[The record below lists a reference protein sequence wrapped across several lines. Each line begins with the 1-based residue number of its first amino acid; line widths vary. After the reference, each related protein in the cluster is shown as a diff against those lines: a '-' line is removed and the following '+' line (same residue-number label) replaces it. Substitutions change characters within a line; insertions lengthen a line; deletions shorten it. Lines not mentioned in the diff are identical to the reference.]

1 MNPQQLS
8 GMDPKL
14 REAYERVMGLAVAP
28 KANTTTPPIPS
39 PIPSTSQTDT
49 PQKTYDS
56 PHGETSQQAAAPSIP
71 QASTTNQAPSVNPSP
86 TTAPTTPPIP
96 ATNITP
102 SVGVNDSLNSFI
114 SQSPATA
121 PAPTVHEEPRSNT
134 ESVQP
139 QFDPI
144 VANNQMHAYVSQE
157 VAGVKQSL
165 KIIQLIYIVGGL
177 MFFGVYALFWMKFF
191 NIPSPF

>member
-14 REAYERVMGLAVAP
+14 REAYERIMGLAVAP
-28 KANTTTPPIPS
+28 KAATATPPISSPS
-39 PIPSTSQTDT
+39 QIVT
-49 PQKTYDS
+49 PPVAHDS
-56 PHGETSQQAAAPSIP
+56 PRGESSQQAAAPSIP
-71 QASTTNQAPSVNPSP
+71 STPLINQTPSLNPSP
-86 TTAPTTPPIP
+86 TSPTPTMPPIP
-96 ATNITP
+96 ATNIAP
-102 SVGVNDSLNSFI
+102 SIGINGSLNSFI
-114 SQSPATA
+114 SQSPPTA
-121 PAPTVHEEPRSNT
+121 PAPVTSDEPRPNT

>member
-8 GMDPKL
+8 AMDPKL

-28 KANTTTPPIPS
+28 KAAIPTPSTQAPSTPPIQNTMPPVIEKPLTQDLQPAPQS
-39 PIPSTSQTDT
+39 TPPIQT
-49 PQKTYDS
+49 
-56 PHGETSQQAAAPSIP
+56 
-71 QASTTNQAPSVNPSP
+71 TT
-86 TTAPTTPPIP
+86 PIP
-96 ATNITP
+96 ATNIAP
-102 SVGVNDSLNSFI
+102 SIGENDSLNSFI
-114 SQSPATA
+114 TQTPPTA
-121 PAPTVHEEPRSNT
+121 PTPTIHTESRPNT
-134 ESVQP
+134 ESIQP
-139 QFDPI
+139 QFDPV